1 MLSADERK
9 IDLNKNRQEEILRI
23 ISEECITTQTELL
36 DRLNERGYQTTQA
49 TVSRDIK
56 ALRLIKKPDE
66 LGRSH
71 YVADSGGKDE
81 IFSKYNSVFGHSV
94 ISLDYAGNIVCV
106 KCYNGMAN
114 AACATL
120 DAMELEGAVGTIAG
134 DDTIF
139 VLCRSEEAAVSLI
152 NTMQEALKG

>member
-1 MLSADERK
+1 MPSADERK
-9 IDLNKNRQEEILRI
+9 IEVNKNRQDAILKI
-23 ISEECITTQTELL
+23 VSEECITTQTELL
-36 DRLNERGYQTTQA
+36 EALEKEGFQTTQA

-66 LGRSH
+66 FGRSR
-71 YVADSGGKDE
+71 YTVEKGENDE
-81 IFSKYNSVFGHSV
+81 VFSKFNSVFGHSV
-94 ISLDYAGNIVCV
+94 ISIDHSGNIIVV

-120 DAMELEGAVGTIAG
+120 DAMQLEGVVGTIAG

-139 VLCRSEEAAVSLI
+139 ALCRSQETAVRLKEIMKEAI
-152 NTMQEALKG
+152 TN